1 MVGGLQG
8 KPFLQTEATQQ
19 DKINFTIFKKAN
31 DLVFCLFLNLKIM
44 ILKILNSALILFAVF
59 MGAKHGWNMLAA
71 KPEMLEMF
79 GKWNFS
85 KNAVMINGAVTLLA
99 SILILF
105 PKTFVWGNFLMAA
118 GILMIICLQLLNKDL
133 KGVAIEIPFLL
144 LNLIII
150 YLQHPLKSNVL

>member
-1 MVGGLQG
+1 MM
-8 KPFLQTEATQQ
+8 
-19 DKINFTIFKKAN
+19 
-31 DLVFCLFLNLKIM
+31 LKI
-44 ILKILNSALILFAVF
+44 INSILILVAVF
-59 MGAKHGWNMLAA
+59 MGFKQGYAMLMG

-99 SILILF
+99 SVLILF

-150 YLQHPLKSNVL
+150 YLQHPFKN

>member
-1 MVGGLQG
+1 
-8 KPFLQTEATQQ
+8 
-19 DKINFTIFKKAN
+19 
-31 DLVFCLFLNLKIM
+31 M

-59 MGAKHGWNMLAA
+59 MGAKHGWNMLTA

-144 LNLIII
+144 LNLVII